1 MYRQH
6 FGLGEHPFSLTPDTQ
21 FFFNSESHS
30 QVLSTVLLALRHSE
44 GFIKIVGEVGTGKT
58 LLCRMLLASLG
69 TNFKTAYIPNPY
81 LTPEELKWFLA
92 EEIGI
97 TYSPSMPSY
106 QLLKEINERL
116 IALAEQRLQVV
127 LVVDE
132 AQAMPRETIEALR
145 LLTNLET
152 EKNKLLQVVLI
163 GQPELDDLLNRPDLR
178 QLKQRIVFAEYL
190 QGISRKKI
198 ANYITYRLTSAGYSG
213 AQLFSGSATALLYR
227 ASGGVPRLINVIA
240 HKAMLIA
247 YGEKSERVTRA
258 HVASAT
264 ANTQE
269 SRSLGR
275 MLAKRYYWLWPS
287 VAAVSVCVFIVFV
300 ATSYNKIPHVFSQPA
315 AIVASIEKNTK
326 PIVTSTENIPAK
338 AVVKEVVVKETG
350 PENKIVEKSMIDNA
364 VLDGPVL
371 DSPVLDNSVTES
383 PSDKNDE
390 QLKNRI
396 ADLLLQA
403 NRALA
408 MDRLTSPIEDNA
420 FGYYKNILAL
430 APNDPQAHAGLEVI
444 AARYFAKAQEQ
455 LNLGNRVQA
464 ETFKQRANVVAP
476 EYYREHEIV
485 SVSPDSQV
493 VESLSIGSNSLS
505 ATSPAAHNSTIKSE
519 VVKSFDVTE
528 ASSVNVVPN
537 AGWKDEQMALHANE
551 LMQQNKAIQAI
562 ELLKN
567 FIVNEAKPIQSTIV
581 LADIYLQQGNTQAI
595 GNLLHDADYLPPVE
609 KAKMKAQLFAAQGD
623 TPAAISALEQQLS
636 AADNNEQY
644 GAFLA
649 SLYHKTGQYQ
659 QSVVSYQR
667 LLKSYGEKPAYW
679 LGLALAFDGL
689 TQHNNAL
696 QAYQH
701 LREFPQL
708 QVQVK
713 TYVDKRIAALR
724 SE

>member
-21 FFFNSESHS
+21 FFFNSESHR

-58 LLCRMLLASLG
+58 LLCRMLLANLG
-69 TNFKTAYIPNPY
+69 ANFKTAYIPNPY

-116 IALAEQRLQVV
+116 IALAEQQLQVV

-287 VAAVSVCVFIVFV
+287 VAAVSVSVLIVFV
-300 ATSYNKIPHVFSQPA
+300 ATSYNNIPHVFSQPTA
-315 AIVASIEKNTK
+315 VVASIEKNTK
-326 PIVTSTENIPAK
+326 PIVASAENIAAK
-338 AVVKEVVVKETG
+338 AVVEEAVAKETS
-350 PENKIVEKSMIDNA
+350 PENKIVEKSIIE
-364 VLDGPVL
+364 
-371 DSPVLDNSVTES
+371 SPVIDNSVAES
-383 PSDKNDE
+383 PSAKNDG
-390 QLKNRI
+390 QLQNRI

-430 APNDPQAHAGLEVI
+430 APNDLQAHAGLEVI
-444 AARYFAKAQEQ
+444 AARYLAKAQEQ

-485 SVSPDSQV
+485 SVSPDLQV
-493 VESLSIGSNSLS
+493 VESLSIAPNSLS
-505 ATSPAAHNSTIKSE
+505 ATSAAAHNSTIKSD

-551 LMQQNKAIQAI
+551 LIQQNKAVQAI

-567 FIVNEAKPIQSTIV
+567 FIVNEAKPIQSTIA

-636 AADNNEQY
+636 AAVNNEQY